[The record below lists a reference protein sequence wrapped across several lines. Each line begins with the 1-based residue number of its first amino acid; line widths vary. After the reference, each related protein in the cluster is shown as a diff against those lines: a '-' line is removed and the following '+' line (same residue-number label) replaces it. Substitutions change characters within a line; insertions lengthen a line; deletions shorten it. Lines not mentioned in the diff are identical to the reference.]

1 MNTLARSVLDYIRKN
16 DLIRQ
21 NSRVITGIS
30 GGIDSVCLFYVLS
43 ELKETLG
50 FELCA
55 VHVEHGIRGESSLR
69 DERFVRALCERE
81 GVPLKVYHEKAL
93 EYAGEHSLSVEEAAR
108 LLRYRDFEDA
118 LSEMKADRIAL
129 AHHKNDQAETFLFN
143 LIRGSSL
150 KGLTA
155 MAPARDRI
163 IRPLLDCTRREIE
176 EYAEERGLSFVTDET
191 NLDETYSRNRIRRAV
206 IPELEKVGP
215 MTVSHIFRAAET
227 IREADEY
234 IREAAD
240 ELYTKCVTIKGQ
252 GPVYT
257 VDIKIFAGNAHILK
271 SYVIKRIIR
280 ELCGKWKDVSSV
292 NIEDVLMLT
301 DKQSGRRVELPYGIT
316 ALKSG
321 GRIVIGTAERIEGG
335 DGDKEETVWFRV
347 IAYDASM
354 GFSEKNYTKLIDYD
368 KIRFGLCIRTR
379 RQGDR
384 IAVGPGLCG
393 QSLKK
398 FFINEKIPVNERD
411 KVLLVADGSEIVWVI
426 GKRLSE
432 KYKLDGSSRRA
443 VIIKAT
449 GGDHNE

>member
-1 MNTLARSVLDYIRKN
+1 MNTLVRSVLDYIRKN

-21 NSRVITGIS
+21 NGRVITGIS

-69 DERFVRALCERE
+69 DERFVRALCEKE

-118 LSEMKADRIAL
+118 LSEMKADKIAL

-347 IAYDASM
+347 IAYEASM
-354 GFSEKNYTKLIDYD
+354 GFSEKIYTKLIDYD

>member
-1 MNTLARSVLDYIRKN
+1 MKALVRSVLEYIRRN
-16 DLIRQ
+16 GLITE

-55 VHVEHGIRGESSLR
+55 VHVEHGIRGESSRR
-69 DERFVRALCERE
+69 DEEFVRELCERE
-81 GVPLKVYHEKAL
+81 GVPLRIYHERAL
-93 EYAGEHSLSVEEAAR
+93 DYARRNSLSVEEAAR

-155 MAPARDRI
+155 MAPVRDRI

-176 EYAEERGLSFVTDET
+176 EYVAAEGLSYVTDET
-191 NLDETYSRNRIRRAV
+191 NLDETYSRNRIRMTV
-206 IPELEKVGP
+206 IPELEKVGS

-227 IREADEY
+227 IREADDL
-234 IREAAD
+234 ISGAAD
-240 ELYTKCVTIKGQ
+240 ELYTKAVTLKGQ
-252 GPVYT
+252 GRVYT

-271 SYVIKRIIR
+271 CYVIKRIIK

-292 NIEDVLMLT
+292 NIEDVLTLA
-301 DKQSGRRVELPYGIT
+301 DRQSGRRAELPYGIT
-316 ALKSG
+316 ALRSG
-321 GRIVIGTAERIEGG
+321 DGILIGRREDIEGRESGAERR
-335 DGDKEETVWFRV
+335 VWLRV
-347 IAYDASM
+347 TEYEASM

-384 IAVGPGLCG
+384 IAVGPGLCE

-411 KVLLVADGSEIVWVI
+411 KVLLVADGCDIVWVI

-432 KYKLDGSSRRA
+432 KYKLDGGSRRA

-449 GGDHNE
+449 GGDYSE